1 MEEGREE
8 NKLMDRSIDRPRTNS
23 TQDRLETETYDVQ
36 VKSGGAKK
44 SIHLSDQGNAKELLK
59 QNVRVISYPREG
71 PLAIPVFSQNF
82 VRFRGCKKIAKSL
95 FFCTLFCG

>member
-44 SIHLSDQGNAKELLK
+44 KHPPI
-59 QNVRVISYPREG
+59 RPRKRKRTIETKCPG
-71 PLAIPVFSQNF
+71 H
-82 VRFRGCKKIAKSL
+82 
-95 FFCTLFCG
+95 